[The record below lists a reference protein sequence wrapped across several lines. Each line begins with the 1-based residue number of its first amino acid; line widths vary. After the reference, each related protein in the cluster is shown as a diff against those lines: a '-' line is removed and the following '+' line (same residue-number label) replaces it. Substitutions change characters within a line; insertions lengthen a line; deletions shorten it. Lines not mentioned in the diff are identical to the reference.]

1 MLRLGTTW
9 NYIIKQLPHISSKI
23 NKQIYIYKKLRMMNV
38 FTWIGEVPE
47 DEETEQDNERKD
59 MNQLERRRRR
69 FVRR

>member
-1 MLRLGTTW
+1 
-9 NYIIKQLPHISSKI
+9 
-23 NKQIYIYKKLRMMNV
+23 MMNV